1 MSNTSREK
9 IYGVDES
16 ERNARLLRIKVLQA
30 TDLQRRDSFDG
41 SGDPYIQILLQS
53 RENQNQT
60 IDTARTRTVSKTL
73 NPLWNQD
80 FIFRVDSTKHRLI
93 FKIYCQ
99 NPCSKDE
106 FLGMFFVKFNIN
118 IPYESAEQAM
128 LTKDYPLFK
137 QSVPQ
142 HVFGTATIE
151 LCYVNP
157 TTFSTR
163 TGSIENGGI
172 QRNDSGLETIQHDN
186 TTESIAAATQTPLPP
201 GWEDASGRTYYV
213 DHNTRT
219 TTWNRP
225 NERNAAAPERPQPQI
240 GDGHQSGDRHQ
251 IDDGETNNAKAKP
264 SASPAAASHDA
275 TDSASSNNLGPLP
288 LGWQMFKTEND
299 RICFIDHINKKTTWI
314 DPRTGKSSASPSV
327 QHELN
332 QNGSLPE
339 HWEARTLPDGRIY
352 YIDHFNK
359 KTTWTHPRIAEP

>member
-80 FIFRVDSTKHRLI
+80 FIFRVNKTFKKKKALTYLLTCQVDPTKHRLV

-106 FLGMFFVKFNIN
+106 FLGMFFVKLNIN

-142 HVFGTATIE
+142 HVCGTATIE

-172 QRNDSGLETIQHDN
+172 QRNDSGLEAIQHDN

-201 GWEDASGRTYYV
+201 GWEERKDASGRTYYV

-275 TDSASSNNLGPLP
+275 TDSASSNNRGPLP
-288 LGWQMFKTEND
+288 LGWQTFKTEND
-299 RICFIDHINKKTTWI
+299 R
-314 DPRTGKSSASPSV
+314 P
-327 QHELN
+327 
-332 QNGSLPE
+332 
-339 HWEARTLPDGRIY
+339 GR
-352 YIDHFNK
+352 N
-359 KTTWTHPRIAEP
+359 